1 MKTIILIMI
10 FVLLIIGAFFII
22 GINPFRRKSYISL
35 AKQVQEEKFRNVDE
49 RFDRL
54 ALKDRIITTIQNTVS
69 MGGSNMK
76 IFSAMIAV
84 AMGSGIGIGKMLF
97 TDTTLALVTGFAFIP
112 IPYIFL
118 KVKSRWYKRNQDEL
132 LENTLSIITDSYIVC
147 NDIIK
152 ATNENLSKLDIQ
164 KPFAEFITDVT
175 LIDSNIR
182 RCLRRLE
189 IKINNK
195 YFSEWIDILIL
206 SQEKSGDMRFILSA
220 VIDGMNDAK
229 KLQIEADTVM
239 MNVWKEYFMSIILAF
254 SIIPILRFSN
264 AEWFNI
270 LIDTFV
276 GRLMVVLMLL
286 LTIISAFLTLRIN
299 KPL

>member
-1 MKTIILIMI
+1 M
-10 FVLLIIGAFFII
+10 
-22 GINPFRRKSYISL
+22 
-35 AKQVQEEKFRNVDE
+35 
-49 RFDRL
+49 
-54 ALKDRIITTIQNTVS
+54 
-69 MGGSNMK
+69 
-76 IFSAMIAV
+76 
-84 AMGSGIGIGKMLF
+84 
-97 TDTTLALVTGFAFIP
+97 
-112 IPYIFL
+112 
-118 KVKSRWYKRNQDEL
+118 
-132 LENTLSIITDSYIVC
+132 ENTLSIITDSYIDC

-152 ATNENLSKLDIQ
+152 AINENLSKLDIQ

-254 SIIPILRFSN
+254 SIIPILSFSN